1 MNQLTAEAGSRI
13 AYALEVRRAASLAGE
28 IPWFWLLDSPGLA
41 GVVEMAR
48 RLARAPGVP
57 VLIEGERGTGVPELA
72 RLIHD
77 EDPVARTGR
86 LQSMAAATVSPAD
99 MRSVA
104 LEGSLFIEDVENLR
118 PAGQAWIT
126 ELLARRTELAKPLRI
141 IGGSRLSTNDLLR
154 HDGLNQELV
163 YSLDVG
169 RLVLPPLRSRT
180 TDILKLARRFL
191 KHYADWQGKPSL
203 RFSTAAEYKLLGH
216 AYPANV
222 RELRNL
228 VERAAALAT
237 SEEVGEDAIVVFDQA
252 SATKVRSEI
261 VRSATAT
268 GSQGTTHL
276 PTLAELERD
285 YLVLLIRQFRG
296 QRSVI
301 SRTMG
306 ISYST
311 VLKKI
316 SKHQLDVRAI
326 VEAVAAPIEAT
337 GQ

>member
-1 MNQLTAEAGSRI
+1 
-13 AYALEVRRAASLAGE
+13 
-28 IPWFWLLDSPGLA
+28 
-41 GVVEMAR
+41 MAK

-57 VLIEGERGTGVPELA
+57 LLIEGERGTGVPELA

-86 LQSMAAATVSPAD
+86 MRVVAAAAVSPAD
-99 MRSVA
+99 MRGA
-104 LEGSLFIEDVENLR
+104 TLDGTLLIEDVENLR
-118 PAGQAWIT
+118 PAGQAWIS
-126 ELLARRTELAKPLRI
+126 ELLARRTELTPPLRI
-141 IGGSRLSTNDLLR
+141 IGGSQLSASELLR
-154 HDGLNQELV
+154 HDGLSQELV

-169 RLVLPPLRSRT
+169 RLMLPPLRTRT

-191 KHYADWQGKPSL
+191 KHCADWQGKPLL
-203 RFSTAAEYKLLGH
+203 RFSEAAECKLLAH
-216 AYPANV
+216 TYPGNV

-237 SEEVGEDAIVVFDQA
+237 SEEVGEDVIVVFDQTNA
-252 SATKVRSEI
+252 GKVRSEI
-261 VRSATAT
+261 VRSAAAT
-268 GSQGTTHL
+268 GTQGDVHL

-296 QRSVI
+296 QRTVI

-306 ISYST
+306 VSYST

-316 SKHQLDVRAI
+316 SKHRLDVRAI
-326 VEAVAAPIEAT
+326 VEAVAAPLEAA
-337 GQ
+337 GR

>member
-1 MNQLTAEAGSRI
+1 MPS
-13 AYALEVRRAASLAGE
+13 S
-28 IPWFWLLDSPGLA
+28 WLFDSPGMA
-41 GVVEMAR
+41 GVMEMAK

-72 RLIHD
+72 RLIHA

-86 LQSMAAATVSPAD
+86 LRAMAAAAVSPAD
-99 MRSVA
+99 MRGVA
-104 LEGSLFIEDVENLR
+104 LDGTLFVEDVENLR

-126 ELLARRTELAKPLRI
+126 ELLARRTELATPLRI
-141 IGGSRLSTNDLLR
+141 IGGSRLSASELLR
-154 HDGLNQELV
+154 CDGLNQELV

-169 RLVLPPLRSRT
+169 RLVLPPLRART

-191 KHYADWQGKPSL
+191 KHYAEWQGRPVL
-203 RFSTAAEYKLLGH
+203 QFSQAAECKLLAH
-216 AYPANV
+216 TYPGNV
-222 RELRNL
+222 SELRNL

-237 SEEVGEDAIVVFDQA
+237 SDEVGEDAILVFDQA

-261 VRSATAT
+261 VRSAAAT
-268 GSQGTTHL
+268 GSQGAVHL

-296 QRSVI
+296 QRTAI

-306 ISYST
+306 VSYST

-316 SKHQLDVRAI
+316 SKHRLDVRAI
-326 VEAVAAPIEAT
+326 VEAVATSAEAA
-337 GQ
+337 GH